1 MSGTESTP
9 TLEVVVH
16 LWSYFKDLAGT
27 SRLTV
32 EVPAGSSIE
41 RVLDEVYRRH
51 PKLGALR
58 QSTLLAVGVEYQGTS
73 YVLRPGDEVSMFP
86 PVQGG

>member
-1 MSGTESTP
+1 MSGPAP
-9 TLEVVVH
+9 TTNLGVVVH

-27 SRLTV
+27 SRLMV
-32 EVPAGSSIE
+32 EVPTGSSLE

-51 PKLGALR
+51 PSLGALR
-58 QSTLLAVGVEYQGTS
+58 QSTLLAVGVEYQGAS
-73 YVLRPGDEVSMFP
+73 YVVRPGDEISMFP

>member
-1 MSGTESTP
+1 MSGTESKP
-9 TLEVVVH
+9 TLEVLVH

-32 EVPAGSSIE
+32 EVPTGSSIE

>member
-1 MSGTESTP
+1 MNGPASSA
-9 TLEVVVH
+9 TLSVVVH

-27 SRLTV
+27 ARLTV
-32 EVPAGSSIE
+32 DVPRGSSLD

-51 PKLGALR
+51 PRLGALR
-58 QSTLLAVGVEYQGTS
+58 QATLLAVGVEYQGGS
-73 YVLRPGDEVSMFP
+73 YVLQPGDEVSMFP

>member
-1 MSGTESTP
+1 MNGPTSSSTLSV
-9 TLEVVVH
+9 TVH

-27 SRLTV
+27 SQLTV
-32 EVPAGSSIE
+32 EVPPGTSLD

-51 PKLGALR
+51 PRLGALR
-58 QSTLLAVGVEYQGTS
+58 QSTLLAVGVEYQGAS
-73 YVLRPGDEVSMFP
+73 YVIHPGDEVSMFP